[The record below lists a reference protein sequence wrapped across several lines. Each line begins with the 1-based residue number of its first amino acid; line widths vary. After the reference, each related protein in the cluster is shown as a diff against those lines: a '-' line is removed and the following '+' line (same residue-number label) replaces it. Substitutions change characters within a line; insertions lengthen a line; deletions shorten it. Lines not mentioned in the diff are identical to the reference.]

1 MMRYTLITSLV
12 TVLVW
17 AAPSRA
23 GDDIETAGDVLQV
36 VLPITAAAM
45 TVGLRDWEGTTNFA
59 KAFSLT
65 MATTFTLK
73 YSIDAERPN
82 GSGLSM
88 PSGHTAAAFSGA
100 SFIQRRYGWRYS
112 LPAYGAA
119 AFVAYSR
126 VAANKHHVEDVI
138 VGALLG
144 IGSTYLNTKH
154 LNEGLYMVPLY
165 GRGSYGLMLGIS
177 W

>member
-1 MMRYTLITSLV
+1 
-12 TVLVW
+12 
-17 AAPSRA
+17 
-23 GDDIETAGDVLQV
+23 
-36 VLPITAAAM
+36 
-45 TVGLRDWEGTTNFA
+45 
-59 KAFSLT
+59 
-65 MATTFTLK
+65 
-73 YSIDAERPN
+73 
-82 GSGLSM
+82 M

-126 VAANKHHVEDVI
+126 VAAEKHHVEDVI

-144 IGSTYLNTKH
+144 IGSTYLFTKH
-154 LNEGLYMVPLY
+154 LDEGFHILPLV
-165 GRGSYGLMLGIS
+165 GRGSYGLTVGMT

>member
-1 MMRYTLITSLV
+1 MMHALIASLLAML
-12 TVLVW
+12 VLVPP
-17 AAPSRA
+17 ARA
-23 GDDIETAGDVLQV
+23 GDGIETAGDVLQV
-36 VLPITAAAM
+36 VLPVTAATM
-45 TVGLRDWEGTTNFA
+45 TVGLRDWDGTIHFA
-59 KAFSLT
+59 KAFTLT
-65 MATTFTLK
+65 MASTFTLK
-73 YSIDAERPN
+73 HSIDAERPN

-126 VAANKHHVEDVI
+126 VEAEKHHVEDVI

-144 IGSTYLNTKH
+144 IGSTYLFTKH
-154 LNEGLYMVPLY
+154 LDERIYILPLV
-165 GRGSYGLMLGIS
+165 GRGSYGFTVGMT